1 MIMKEKNKRLL
12 SLDVLRGFDMSFIM
26 GGEVV
31 LICLAGLFPDTVL
44 STLGEQMGHSDWDG
58 FTFYDLLFPL
68 FLFLAGISFPFS
80 MAKQRSQGKSKVTLS
95 IKVLKRGLLLLLLGV
110 VYNGLLQFD
119 FESLRYAS
127 VLGRIGL
134 AWMFA
139 SLLYIWVGRRV
150 SAVVSVVIL
159 LGYWALL
166 ALVLAPDAPV
176 GVSSISMEG
185 SIVGYVDR
193 CLLPGTLHNVVHDPE
208 GLLSTLPAIVTAL
221 SGIFTGEFVR
231 SNNISNGYKKAAIM
245 VGVAVSLLVVGY
257 LWNMVF
263 PINKNLWSSSFVC
276 CAGGWSLLLFAL
288 FYLVV
293 DVVGCS
299 KWAFP
304 FRVIGMNSITIYLA
318 QQFLDFSKPVNAL
331 FGGVLKFLPDGYY
344 TLGWWC
350 CYMLLCWLFL
360 YFLYKK
366 NVFLKV

>member
-1 MIMKEKNKRLL
+1 MKEKNGRLL

-31 LICLAGLFPDTVL
+31 LICLASLFPGL
-44 STLGEQMGHSDWDG
+44 EFLGEQMGHSRWEG
-58 FTFYDLLFPL
+58 FTFYDLIFPL

-80 MAKQRSQGKSKVTLS
+80 MAKQLSLGKSKES
-95 IKVLKRGLLLLLLGV
+95 ISLKVLKRGMLLVLLGG

-119 FESLRYAS
+119 FETLRYAS

-139 SLLYIWVGRRV
+139 SLLYIWLKRKWLVLL
-150 SAVVSVVIL
+150 SAVIL
-159 LGYWALL
+159 LGYWVLL
-166 ALVLAPDAPV
+166 AFVVAPDAPD
-176 GVSSISMEG
+176 GASSLSMEG
-185 SIVGYVDR
+185 CIVGYVDR
-193 CLLPGTLHNVVHDPE
+193 CLLPGTLHDGIHDPE

-221 SGIFTGEFVR
+221 LGIFTGEFVR
-231 SNNISNGYKKAAIM
+231 SKSVVNEYKKVVVMFAAAM
-245 VGVAVSLLVVGY
+245 VLLVAGY

-293 DVVGCS
+293 DVIGWS

-304 FRVIGMNSITIYLA
+304 WRVIGMNSITIYLA
-318 QQFLDFSKPVNAL
+318 QQFLDFSKPVNTL
-331 FGGVLKFLPDGYY
+331 FGGILKLLPEDYY
-344 TLGWWC
+344 ALGWWC
-350 CYMLLCWLFL
+350 CYMFVCWCLL
-360 YFLYKK
+360 YFLYRNK
-366 NVFLKV
+366 VFLKV

>member
-1 MIMKEKNKRLL
+1 MKDKNGRLL

-31 LICLAGLFPDTVL
+31 LICLASLFPGL
-44 STLGEQMGHSDWDG
+44 KFLGEQMGHSQWDG
-58 FTFYDLLFPL
+58 FTFYDLIFPL

-80 MAKQRSQGKSKVTLS
+80 MAKQLSLGKTKSALS
-95 IKVLKRGLLLLLLGV
+95 LKVLKRGLILVLLGV

-119 FESLRYAS
+119 FETLRYAS

-139 SLLYIWVGRRV
+139 SLLYVWLQRKWLMLF
-150 SAVVSVVIL
+150 SAVIL

-166 ALVLAPDAPV
+166 ALVVAPDAPD
-176 GVSSISMEG
+176 GASSFSIEG

-193 CLLPGTLHNVVHDPE
+193 SLLPGVLHNEIHDPE
-208 GLLSTLPAIVTAL
+208 GILSTLPAIVTAFL
-221 SGIFTGEFVR
+221 GMFTGEFVR
-231 SNNISNGYKKAAIM
+231 SKRIANEYKKVLVMFGAA
-245 VGVAVSLLVVGY
+245 VALLAVGY
-257 LWNMVF
+257 LWDIVF

-276 CAGGWSLLLFAL
+276 CAGGWSLLLFAI

-293 DVVGCS
+293 DVVGWS

-304 FRVIGMNSITIYLA
+304 LSVIGMNSITIYLA

-331 FGGVLKFLPDGYY
+331 FGGVLKLLPEDYY
-344 TLGWWC
+344 PLGWWC
-350 CYMLLCWLFL
+350 CYMLVCWCLL
-360 YFLYKK
+360 YFLYRKK
-366 NVFLKV
+366 VFLKV